1 MDHLA
6 RGINNFYKDIKKR
19 IPDNVVIRTHVHPQ
33 EFTKEIL
40 DYIDADE
47 ECSQRNIICS
57 PTNFSHVLVAVR
69 MFRDGEADVLIG
81 WGLYGLHQ
89 YKTVISRPGDGDP
102 LPTFDLNFNRAELK
116 IAEALQLLCPRVS
129 EAVFSRPLLALDVG
143 AAPGGWTGFLAT
155 RDPGHVSVLAIDP
168 GQLSESVASLRN
180 VRHLACKAEKVSGGG
195 GRVLQEEAERI
206 AGAEWRDQMRLLVC
220 DANMDIRDTLRELVL
235 PLAEFLS
242 ARALLIVTLKLGRRV
257 GVDGVER
264 KVDAARQLLTAAG
277 FDPISIRV
285 EWLFGNS
292 RNERTIFAT
301 KL

>member
-1 MDHLA
+1 M
-6 RGINNFYKDIKKR
+6 
-19 IPDNVVIRTHVHPQ
+19 
-33 EFTKEIL
+33 
-40 DYIDADE
+40 
-47 ECSQRNIICS
+47 
-57 PTNFSHVLVAVR
+57 
-69 MFRDGEADVLIG
+69 
-81 WGLYGLHQ
+81 
-89 YKTVISRPGDGDP
+89 
-102 LPTFDLNFNRAELK
+102 
-116 IAEALQLLCPRVS
+116 
-129 EAVFSRPLLALDVG
+129 
-143 AAPGGWTGFLAT
+143 
-155 RDPGHVSVLAIDP
+155 
-168 GQLSESVASLRN
+168 
-180 VRHLACKAEKVSGGG
+180 
-195 GRVLQEEAERI
+195 QEEAERI